1 MSSRAVAVLAVLAL
15 VAGVVP
21 SRAQDPGATPL
32 TLQQA
37 EQIALQNHPLI
48 QAAQYG
54 ADAARQAVR
63 ETRAPYFPTAF
74 GSVTGAEAE
83 SGSRIAAGG
92 LNNPIIFNRFST
104 GVTIGQLLTDFGRTH
119 ALVQSSSLN
128 AQAQEAGVDG
138 RRADVL
144 FGVDRAYFNVL
155 RAQAVQRVAQ
165 DTVNARQLVVDQVS
179 ALAASG
185 LKSSLDVSF
194 ARVNLSEAQLLLAQA
209 EGDVRGSLADLST
222 ALGGSQPANYT
233 LAEEPLPPALPPDSA
248 PLVAEALRD
257 RPDVAAERF
266 IAQAASKLA
275 DAERDLFLPSVAAVG
290 TFGATPY
297 HQAGIEDRY
306 AAVGVNVNV
315 PLSNGGLFAAR
326 HAEALF
332 KAKAENQRER
342 DVENR
347 VSRDVQLAWLNART
361 AFQRLGL
368 TDQLFDQ
375 ATQALDLAQQRYS
388 LGLSSIVELSQAQL
402 NKTQAELAQ
411 ASAKYEYQAERAAL
425 EYQIGARR

>member
-1 MSSRAVAVLAVLAL
+1 MRRAALAVISLLAAAAPL
-15 VAGVVP
+15 A
-21 SRAQDPGATPL
+21 AQDPQPAPL

-37 EQIALQNHPLI
+37 EQMALQNHPLI

-74 GSVTGAEAE
+74 GSVTGADAE

-119 ALVQSSSLN
+119 ALVQSSSLV
-128 AQAQEAGVDG
+128 AQAQEAGVGG
-138 RRADVL
+138 RRADVIL
-144 FGVDRAYFNVL
+144 GVDRAYFSVL
-155 RAQAVQRVAQ
+155 RAEAVQRVAQ
-165 DTVNARQLVVDQVS
+165 DTVEARQLVVDQVT

-194 ARVNLSEAQLLLAQA
+194 ANVNLSEAKLLLAQA
-209 EGDVRGSLADLST
+209 EGDTRGSLANLAT
-222 ALGGSQPANYT
+222 ALGGSQTVTYA
-233 LAEEPLPPALPPDSA
+233 LAEEPLPPPLPTDA
-248 PLVAEALRD
+248 AALVAEALRD

-266 IAQAASKLA
+266 TAQAAAKLA
-275 DAERDLFLPSVAAVG
+275 DAEHDLLLPSIAAVG

-297 HQAGIEDRY
+297 PQAGIEDRY

-332 KAKAENQRER
+332 RAKAESQRAR

-375 ATQALDLAQQRYS
+375 ASQALDLAQQRYN
-388 LGLSSIVELSQAQL
+388 LGLSSIIELSQAQL
-402 NKTQAELAQ
+402 NKTQAQLAQ

-425 EYQIGARR
+425 QYQIGAIR

>member
-1 MSSRAVAVLAVLAL
+1 MRSRAIAVLAL
-15 VAGVVP
+15 LALAAAVVP
-21 SRAQDPGATPL
+21 SAAQDPGSTPL

-48 QAAQYG
+48 RAAQYG

-63 ETRAPYFPTAF
+63 ETRSPYFPTAF
-74 GSVTGAEAE
+74 GSVTGADAE

-92 LNNPIIFNRFST
+92 LNNPIIYNRFST

-128 AQAQEAGVDG
+128 AQAQEAGVGG
-138 RRADVL
+138 RRADVIL
-144 FGVDRAYFNVL
+144 GVDRAYFDVL

-165 DTVNARQLVVDQVS
+165 DTVNARQLVVDQVT

-194 ARVNLSEAQLLLAQA
+194 ANVNLSEARLLLAQA
-209 EGDVRGSLADLST
+209 EGDVRGSLANLGT
-222 ALGGSQPANYT
+222 ALGGSQTVTYA
-233 LAEEPLPPALPPDSA
+233 LAEEPLPAAPPEDSA
-248 PLVAEALRD
+248 PLIAEALRD

-266 IAQAASKLA
+266 TAQAAAKLA
-275 DAERDLFLPSVAAVG
+275 DAEHDLLLPSIAAVG
-290 TFGATPY
+290 TFGVTPY
-297 HQAGIEDRY
+297 HQIGIDDRY

-332 KAKAENQRER
+332 RAKAEDQRER

-375 ATQALDLAQQRYS
+375 ATQALDLAQQRYN

-402 NKTQAELAQ
+402 NKTEAQLAQ
-411 ASAKYEYQAERAAL
+411 ASAKYEYQAERAEL

>member
-1 MSSRAVAVLAVLAL
+1 MRRLTARFVQASVLVLLAAP
-15 VAGVVP
+15 VGAQ
-21 SRAQDPGATPL
+21 AQDPPPL

-48 QAAQYG
+48 QASQYG
-54 ADAARQAVR
+54 ALAAHETVR
-63 ETRAPYFPTAF
+63 ETRAPYYPTAF
-74 GSVTGAEAE
+74 GSITGAEAE

-92 LNNPIIFNRFST
+92 LNNPIIYDRFAT

-128 AQAQEAGVDG
+128 AQAQDADVVS

-144 FGVDRAYFNVL
+144 LGVDRTYFNVL

-165 DTVNARQLVVDQVS
+165 DTVRARQLVVDQITT
-179 ALAASG
+179 LAASG

-194 ARVNLSEAQLLLAQA
+194 AKVNLSESQLLLAQA
-209 EGDVRGSLADLST
+209 QGDVQSSLAELAT
-222 ALGGSQPANYT
+222 ALGGVRLPAST
-233 LAEEPLPPALPPDSA
+233 LAEEPLPQALPADSA
-248 PLVAEALRD
+248 PLVAAALHD

-266 IAQAASKLA
+266 IAQAAMKFA
-275 DAERDLFLPSVAAVG
+275 DAERDLFLPSIAAVG
-290 TFGATPY
+290 SFGVTPY
-297 HQAGIEDRY
+297 HQAGIDDRY

-315 PLSNGGLFAAR
+315 PLTNGNMFAAR

-332 KAKAENQRER
+332 KARAEGERVR

-347 VSRDVQLAWLNART
+347 VSRDVQVAWQNAHT
-361 AFQRLGL
+361 AFERLGL
-368 TDQLFDQ
+368 TDQLVEQ
-375 ATQALDLAQQRYS
+375 ATQALDLAQQRYN

-411 ASAKYEYQAERAAL
+411 AAAKYEYQAERAAL
-425 EYQIGARR
+425 RYQIGALR

>member
-1 MSSRAVAVLAVLAL
+1 MRRASFAFAALLAAAAPLA
-15 VAGVVP
+15 
-21 SRAQDPGATPL
+21 AQDPPAAPL

-37 EQIALQNHPLI
+37 EQMALQNHPLI

-74 GSVTGAEAE
+74 GSVTGADAE

-119 ALVQSSSLN
+119 ALVQSSSLA
-128 AQAQEAGVDG
+128 AQAQEAGVGG
-138 RRADVL
+138 RRADVIL
-144 FGVDRAYFNVL
+144 GVDRAYFSVL

-165 DTVNARQLVVDQVS
+165 DTVNARRLVVDQVT

-194 ARVNLSEAQLLLAQA
+194 ANVNLSEAQLLLAQA
-209 EGDVRGSLADLST
+209 EGDVRGSLANLAT
-222 ALGGSQPANYT
+222 ALGGSQTVTYA
-233 LAEEPLPPALPPDSA
+233 LAEEPLPPPLPADAA

-266 IAQAASKLA
+266 TAQAAAKFA
-275 DAERDLFLPSVAAVG
+275 DAEHDLLLPSIAAVG

-297 HQAGIEDRY
+297 HQTGIEDRY

-315 PLSNGGLFAAR
+315 QLSNGGLFAAR

-332 KAKAENQRER
+332 RAKAESARAR

-347 VSRDVQLAWLNART
+347 VARDVQLAWLNART

-375 ATQALDLAQQRYS
+375 ATQAMDLAQQRYN
-388 LGLSSIVELSQAQL
+388 LGLSSIIELSQAQL
-402 NKTQAELAQ
+402 NKTQAQLAQ

-425 EYQIGARR
+425 QYQIGAIR